1 MDKEIQELLQQIAL
15 ENFFVKSS
23 KGNYLAVTKNGD
35 RWIAQGKEV
44 RRQQD
49 IEYLNKQYEDNLKD
63 LTKTYNNLMDE
74 LQHGLWDSGNLS
86 IAQNKILDYLLEKG
100 IVVRIP
106 GVPGEHDT
114 INGTAKWI
122 YSLNEDNEDEQLHN
136 RLTNKKK
143 SKESEL
149 AWKRHHASYMRGARE
164 RSRNTMNKTFY
175 GVAKEIEGVLSEA
188 AMTQDNEIDK
198 QLDITFEHL
207 SGGVGLTIDDQ
218 NNDVSISVQ
227 LKETGAGNYKA
238 IVGDPQ
244 ELNNLFQNLK
254 TDILSL
260 CRNFDDEI
268 AQLVN
273 RYGLKS
279 TK

>member
-1 MDKEIQELLQQIAL
+1 
-15 ENFFVKSS
+15 
-23 KGNYLAVTKNGD
+23 
-35 RWIAQGKEV
+35 
-44 RRQQD
+44 
-49 IEYLNKQYEDNLKD
+49 
-63 LTKTYNNLMDE
+63 
-74 LQHGLWDSGNLS
+74 
-86 IAQNKILDYLLEKG
+86 
-100 IVVRIP
+100 
-106 GVPGEHDT
+106 
-114 INGTAKWI
+114 
-122 YSLNEDNEDEQLHN
+122 
-136 RLTNKKK
+136 
-143 SKESEL
+143 
-149 AWKRHHASYMRGARE
+149 
-164 RSRNTMNKTFY
+164 MNKTFY